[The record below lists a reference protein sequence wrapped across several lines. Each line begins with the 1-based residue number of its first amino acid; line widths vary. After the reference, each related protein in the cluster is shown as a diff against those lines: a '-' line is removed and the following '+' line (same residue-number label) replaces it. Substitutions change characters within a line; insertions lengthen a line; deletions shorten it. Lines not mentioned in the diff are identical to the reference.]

1 MAHEQMRTQVAA
13 SLGRFSFCRIE
24 TVTLVPTRASLL
36 EVRSPVSF
44 MLLVC
49 SRYLAL
55 VFAIGLGIGEAVI
68 NWGHWQYAPLWIV
81 DYVIVGWLLWAFFKT
96 RSGGHV
102 HSLLSGWAF
111 TAGIFYMALFVSLDP
126 AIPAHMRAG
135 AVLLILM
142 GSMLGVSIL
151 GLLCAS
157 LTIHTQHRA
166 GVDAASGP
174 GSSS

>member
-1 MAHEQMRTQVAA
+1 
-13 SLGRFSFCRIE
+13 
-24 TVTLVPTRASLL
+24 
-36 EVRSPVSF
+36 
-44 MLLVC
+44 MLLLAC

-81 DYVIVGWLLWAFFKT
+81 DYIIVGWLLWAFFKT

-111 TAGIFYMALFVSLDP
+111 AAGIFYMAFFISLDP

-142 GSMLGVSIL
+142 GLMLGWTIL
-151 GLLCAS
+151 GLLFAL
-157 LTIHTQHRA
+157 LTIHAQQRGRA
-166 GVDAASGP
+166 RC
-174 GSSS
+174 

>member
-1 MAHEQMRTQVAA
+1 
-13 SLGRFSFCRIE
+13 
-24 TVTLVPTRASLL
+24 
-36 EVRSPVSF
+36 
-44 MLLVC
+44 MLLAC

-81 DYVIVGWLLWAFFKT
+81 DYIIVGWLLWAFFKT

-135 AVLLILM
+135 TFLLVLM
-142 GSMLGVSIL
+142 GLMMGLSIL
-151 GLLCAS
+151 GFLCTL
-157 LTIHTQHRA
+157 LTIHAQQRA
-166 GVDAASGP
+166 GSVAG
-174 GSSS
+174 